1 MIVDEAQSLE
11 RNVLLTVLSRIGAN
25 SKVVL
30 THDVAQRDNL
40 RVGRHDG
47 VVAVVDRL
55 KGHPLFAHVTLTRSE
70 RSPIAALVTEM
81 LEHMTSDPCHGPRG
95 FDGDRERGH
104 AGYRAVQLA
113 PARAHRTGWN
123 LFLGTLRASPQ
134 HVEREMTSMSSTL
147 GITLSEKHAA
157 KHRCAPTTSLHRR
170 LGGRLRGIAA
180 LSAVAV
186 VGTGLAVSTG
196 VLAQGSPIHGA
207 AAALSSSSS
216 SSSPTGGLTESEL
229 ADRVERASRSTGDRR
244 PVADQTKAR
253 TLSNASGH
261 AVTKTEDLDPLTPRP
276 SRAP

>member
-1 MIVDEAQSLE
+1 
-11 RNVLLTVLSRIGAN
+11 
-25 SKVVL
+25 
-30 THDVAQRDNL
+30 
-40 RVGRHDG
+40 
-47 VVAVVDRL
+47 
-55 KGHPLFAHVTLTRSE
+55 
-70 RSPIAALVTEM
+70 
-81 LEHMTSDPCHGPRG
+81 
-95 FDGDRERGH
+95 
-104 AGYRAVQLA
+104 
-113 PARAHRTGWN
+113 
-123 LFLGTLRASPQ
+123 
-134 HVEREMTSMSSTL
+134 MTSMSSTL

-196 VLAQGSPIHGA
+196 VLAQGSPIDGA

-261 AVTKTEDLDPLTPRP
+261 AVTKTEDLSTADPKALARALMPQFGMSSSQFGCLDNIWSQESGWNVHADNP
-276 SRAP
+276 SSSAYGIPQALPGSKMASAGPNWESNAETQIRWGLGYIKARYGSACAAWSYKQGAGWY